1 MQFPIDPFTFILLS
15 LATYRLTRLV
25 LLDEIAE
32 PLRERIWKRF
42 PPHTKFG
49 YLFTCFW
56 CFGFWAS
63 ILVVVLYLLVPP
75 IAYVVS
81 LVLSISAVVG
91 IVSSRM
97 D

>member
-1 MQFPIDPFTFILLS
+1 MQPVDPFTFILLS
-15 LATYRLTRLV
+15 LATYRLTRLF
-25 LLDEIAE
+25 LLDEITE
-32 PLRERIWKRF
+32 PLRDAIWKKF
-42 PPHTKFG
+42 PPHTKLG
-49 YLFTCFW
+49 YLLTCFW

>member
-56 CFGFWAS
+56 CFGFWTS